1 MWSQA
6 ASIAH
11 QADNSIAQD
20 IAVKARQDRAT
31 SRVNLTDTE
40 FAGGELHT
48 KLDAL
53 VEAWKEL
60 AGQGEEGREQAQAQL
75 WELLR
80 QLNTQEVS
88 RRHTI
93 LSTIYDSGVL
103 AMMRANRA
111 SLESFVRR
119 AENCGADRVA
129 VQLLFDLASQ
139 QTTQHEI
146 ARGYLQRALTLSGD
160 ANQVYRLAA
169 KLEVVLSDDTEPNT
183 VTESADRLPRSPR
196 HSGEFDVPDAR
207 QRTSPRLGAMVALV
221 EEEPVDLQEATT
233 LSALG
238 YAEIDARHP
247 SLFDLPPAKLTPVD
261 EEDPT
266 ASTRTFIEPTLTRT
280 LIGTPPAPT
289 VPDTAEVPAPSTTP
303 EAPAPAAAA
312 PEDDGFEPSEL
323 SRQRLES
330 FWEQNTGQMQMGA
343 TFESR
348 ELVAGHCFDVH
359 SEEEGASLREAAGA
373 LRSFARQIAQALG
386 GSTVVVA
393 LPTDEGSWHALI
405 EEGDVAIFR
414 ATFGGFGRAM
424 RLSEEVVK
432 GEHA

>member
-1 MWSQA
+1 MS
-6 ASIAH
+6 
-11 QADNSIAQD
+11 NS
-20 IAVKARQDRAT
+20 
-31 SRVNLTDTE
+31 
-40 FAGGELHT
+40 ELAEEDCRER
-48 KLDAL
+48 LGAL
-53 VEAWKEL
+53 VDAWKEL

-80 QLNTQEVS
+80 QLNAQEVS
-88 RRHTI
+88 RRHII
-93 LSTIYDSGVL
+93 LSAIYDSGVL

-119 AENCGADRVA
+119 AESCGADRVA

-183 VTESADRLPRSPR
+183 VTESADRLPRSSR
-196 HSGEFDVPDAR
+196 QSGEFNVPDAR

-238 YAEIDARHP
+238 YAELDARHS
-247 SLFDLPPAKLTPVD
+247 SLFDIPPAELIPVD
-261 EEDPT
+261 DEDESFVP
-266 ASTRTFIEPTLTRT
+266 TRTFIEPTLTRT
-280 LIGTPPAPT
+280 LIGTPPAPM
-289 VPDTAEVPAPSTTP
+289 V
-303 EAPAPAAAA
+303 PAAAEGASPATA
-312 PEDDGFEPSEL
+312 PASPEGDGFEPSEL
-323 SRQRLES
+323 SRQRLEH
-330 FWEQNTGQMQMGA
+330 FWDQNTDQMQIGA
-343 TFESR
+343 TFETG
-348 ELVAGHCFDVH
+348 ELVAGHCYDVQ
-359 SEEEGASLREAAGA
+359 SEDEGNLLREAAEA
-373 LRSFARQIAQALG
+373 LRSYARQVGQALG

>member
-1 MWSQA
+1 M
-6 ASIAH
+6 
-11 QADNSIAQD
+11 
-20 IAVKARQDRAT
+20 
-31 SRVNLTDTE
+31 SRVYVSNT
-40 FAGGELHT
+40 
-48 KLDAL
+48 
-53 VEAWKEL
+53 EL
-60 AGQGEEGREQAQAQL
+60 ADDDCRALTGSWRALAAQGEEGREQAQAQL

-93 LSTIYDSGVL
+93 LSAIYDSGVL

-119 AENCGADRVA
+119 AESCGADRVA

-183 VTESADRLPRSPR
+183 VTESADRLPRSSR
-196 HSGEFDVPDAR
+196 QSGEFNVPDAR

-238 YAEIDARHP
+238 YAELDARHP
-247 SLFDLPPAKLTPVD
+247 SLFDFPPAELIPVD
-261 EEDPT
+261 DEDESFVP
-266 ASTRTFIEPTLTRT
+266 TRTFIEPTLTRT
-280 LIGTPPAPT
+280 LVGTPPAPG
-289 VPDTAEVPAPSTTP
+289 VPDTAEVMASSAAP
-303 EAPAPAAAA
+303 EALATAAAA
-312 PEDDGFEPSEL
+312 PEDDGFVPSDR
-323 SRQRLES
+323 SRQRLER
-330 FWEQNTGQMQMGA
+330 FWEQNTGQMQIGA
-343 TFESR
+343 TFETG
-348 ELVAGHCFDVH
+348 ELVAGHCYDVQ
-359 SEEEGASLREAAGA
+359 SEDEGNLLREAAEA
-373 LRSFARQIAQALG
+373 LRSYARQVGQALG

-424 RLSEEVVK
+424 RLSEEVAK